1 MRSSRL
7 SAHSYLYPPN
17 QTKPATQFFGLCLEN
32 MNVDIMDDTV
42 RTCEGIDKHLT
53 ASVAGST
60 TKAKN
65 INLKKHT
72 GKLYAEFGTFVSVV
86 RCQTECVSSFGI
98 TWASSSYILL
108 YIFRLS
114 LSKIVF

>member
-1 MRSSRL
+1 
-7 SAHSYLYPPN
+7 
-17 QTKPATQFFGLCLEN
+17 

-53 ASVAGST
+53 TSVAGST